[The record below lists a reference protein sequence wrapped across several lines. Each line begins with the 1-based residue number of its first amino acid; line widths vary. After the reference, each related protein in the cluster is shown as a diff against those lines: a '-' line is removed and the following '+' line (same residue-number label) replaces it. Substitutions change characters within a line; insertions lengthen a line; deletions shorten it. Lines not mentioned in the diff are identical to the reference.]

1 MAGDYAIRIKTA
13 INNNEAKS
21 KLQQLK
27 AEAQSTAKQLSSL
40 DKQISNIKGNT
51 KLADSLK
58 AAKDEAAATVQQLD
72 AVNAQLEQMKTAE
85 VALLSSTPGFTNMSA
100 GTLGQVAQGN
110 VERAN
115 PELVSQSDTLAAS
128 LSKADAAVEQLNAK
142 YTEQQSTLSALETQH
157 AGLSS
162 QFEKETA
169 ALKEETAAQDQSA
182 ASAERM
188 ADTKERVEGAFSK
201 FSSTLKKGSG
211 TAGGS
216 ISGML
221 GKTFSAFGLGFKKTE
236 KLATYMGSRLKR
248 IIFGALIFNAV
259 SYAFRQL
266 SEYMKNALSQSTAFS
281 AAMANLKGAA
291 LTAVAPLM
299 QALTPALTAIAN
311 AAAIAFSYITKLVS
325 LLTGKSVGAMKA
337 FAASTNKAAA
347 AAKGATLSIDELN
360 VIDQGRNGA
369 SAPNFEFDAQ
379 NDTLDSMM
387 AMIKDGDWGAIGTM
401 LADKINSAVDSFD
414 PKAFGTKLGTV
425 IQSGISFAFN
435 LVFGI
440 DWNNIGKQLAILF
453 NNTLDQIDAGQ
464 VGALFAAK
472 FAIVIRAVGTFLENL
487 EWSTLGSQ
495 LSSFVIGFLDAL
507 TDALNSVD
515 WEKVGNGILTM
526 LESIDWPTL
535 LTSLGDFISASM
547 PILLAALVG
556 FAGEYLGKQLTETLL
571 PKLLELALKGI
582 ASLFTKLIPTVF
594 SWLASLLSS
603 IVAAIGLWPV
613 VLAALVIAFIAV
625 IAIWGDG
632 IQQKLSEVDAWLQ
645 GIFTKDWS
653 KSFGILGN
661 LLNGFMANVK
671 NIWDAVKQIF
681 NGVIDFIRGVFTGDW
696 ERAWKGVQEIF
707 AGIFKGFKTIALAP
721 LNIVIG
727 LLNGLIDGINW
738 VINKANTLSFK
749 NPFTGKI
756 EGINFPTIG
765 KIPYLATGAVIPA
778 NSEFLAVLGDQTNGT
793 NIEAPLDTIKQA
805 FLEVMGQGVGNQD
818 INLTI
823 ETTLDG
829 ELVYRN
835 QRKVS
840 ARKGYQMG
848 ANPSFA

>member
-21 KLQQLK
+21 KLQQLT

-40 DKQISNIKGNT
+40 DKQISTIKGNT

-58 AAKDEAAATVQQLD
+58 AAKDEAAATAQQLD
-72 AVNAQLEQMKTAE
+72 DVNAKLEQMKTAE
-85 VALLSSTPGFTNMSA
+85 VARLSSTPGFNNMSA
-100 GTLGQVAQGN
+100 STLGQVAQGN
-110 VERAN
+110 VQSAN
-115 PELVSQSDTLAAS
+115 PDLVNRSDVLASQLVA
-128 LSKADAAVEQLNAK
+128 ADAAVSQLSGK
-142 YTEQQSTLSALETQH
+142 YAEQQSTLSKLEALHST
-157 AGLSS
+157 LSS
-162 QFEKETA
+162 QFETETA

-188 ADTKERVEGAFSK
+188 ADTKKRVDGAFSK
-201 FSSTLKKGSG
+201 FASTLKKGAV

-216 ISGML
+216 ISSML
-221 GKTFSAFGLGFKKTE
+221 GKTFSAFGLGFQKTE

-248 IIFGALIFNAV
+248 IVFGALIFNAV

-266 SEYMKNALSQSTAFS
+266 SEYMKNALDQSTEFS
-281 AAMANLKGAA
+281 AAMSNLKGAA

-311 AAAIAFSYITKLVS
+311 AAAVAFSYVAKLVS

-347 AAKGATLSIDELN
+347 ATKSATLYIDELN
-360 VIDQGRNGA
+360 VVDQGNTGT
-369 SAPNFEFDAQ
+369 SAPNFEFDGQ

-387 AMIKDGDWGAIGTM
+387 AMIKNGDWAAIGTL
-401 LADKINSAVDSFD
+401 LADKVNSVVDDFD
-414 PKAFGTKLGTV
+414 AKKWGTKFGKVLQG
-425 IQSGISFAFN
+425 GISFAFN

-440 DWNNIGKQLAILF
+440 DWNNIGLQLAVLF
-453 NNTLDQIDAGQ
+453 NNTLDQIDAEQ

-472 FAIVIRAVGTFLENL
+472 FAIIIRALGTFLANL
-487 EWSTLGSQ
+487 DWSALGSQ

-507 TDALNSVD
+507 TAALSSVD
-515 WEKVGNGILTM
+515 WGRVGTGILTM
-526 LESIDWPTL
+526 LENIDWPTL

-547 PILLAALVG
+547 PLMLAALVV
-556 FAGEYLGKQLTETLL
+556 FAGKYLAGLVITSLIPALFNALL
-571 PKLLELALKGI
+571 SGI
-582 ASLFTKLIPTVF
+582 GTLFTSILPSIL
-594 SWLASLLSS
+594 SGLGGLLAS
-603 IVAAIGLWPV
+603 IVAAVGLWPV
-613 VLAALVIAFIAV
+613 VLAGLVIAFIAV

-632 IQQKLSEVDAWLQ
+632 IQAKLSEVDAWLQ

-707 AGIFKGFKTIALAP
+707 AGIFKEFKTIALAP
-721 LNIVIG
+721 INIVIG
-727 LLNGLIDGINW
+727 LLNGLIDALNW
-738 VINKANTLSFK
+738 VIGKANTLSFK

-765 KIPYLATGAVIPA
+765 KIPYLANGKVIPA
-778 NSEFLAVLGDQTNGT
+778 NSEFLAVLGDQTSGT

-805 FLEVMGQGVGNQD
+805 FMDVLGQGGGGQD
-818 INLTI
+818 INLTV

-829 ELVYRN
+829 EVIYRN